1 MKYTVLF
8 LFVALFISRSSKQEN
23 GIGFTIDPSIKNE
36 VEKYIEELSESTS
49 YAKDV
54 ETYNNSVYIENY
66 VNDNLKMT
74 TTDFSKK

>member
-1 MKYTVLF
+1 MKYTVLL
-8 LFVALFISRSSKQEN
+8 LFAALFISCSSKQEN